1 MNRIL
6 LPITFPPTTDGA
18 AQQAAI
24 LARRFKAEIILLHVV
39 APRGHLSRA
48 LTHGPESIESD
59 GHARSIARA
68 KENLDQA
75 LRSELDGIAVRRLLL
90 EGEPAHEILQTAQRK
105 SVDLIAMAT
114 HSRGAVYR
122 LLLGS
127 VVAKVLHHT
136 ECAVWTAKYPD
147 GERAE
152 AFAIRHVLCAVDL
165 TAHSRNT
172 VLRAAQMAAE
182 FGAHLSLVH
191 ITAGVEVYGPGGVH
205 VDPQWQESLVGYA
218 TDELA
223 TLQRDLRIDADVIID
238 SGNVRD
244 RLNHAVE
251 RTKGDILVIGHKP
264 PGGHLGDN
272 GGGYAIIRDSKVPVL
287 SV

>member
-6 LPITFPPTTDGA
+6 LPITFPTTADGA
-18 AQQAAI
+18 PQQAAI
-24 LARRFKAEIILLHVV
+24 LARHFKAEIILLHIV

-48 LTHGPESIESD
+48 LAHGHETIESD
-59 GHARSIARA
+59 GHARSITQAQ
-68 KENLDQA
+68 ENLDRA
-75 LRSELDGIAVRRLLL
+75 LRSELDGIAVRRLLHV
-90 EGEPAHEILQTAQRK
+90 GVPAHEILQTAQRE

-136 ECAVWTAKYPD
+136 ECAVWTAKYP
-147 GERAE
+147 GAERAD

-172 VLRAAQMAAE
+172 VSRAARMAAE
-182 FGAHLSLVH
+182 FGARLTLIH
-191 ITAGVEVYGPGGVH
+191 ITPGVEAYGPGGVH
-205 VDPQWQESLVGYA
+205 VDPQWRESLVGYA
-218 TDELA
+218 TDGLA
-223 TLQRDLRIDADVIID
+223 TLQRDLHIVADVIIE

-244 RLNHAVE
+244 RLNHAVGQ
-251 RTKGDILVIGHKP
+251 TKGDILVIGHKP

-272 GGGYAIIRDSKVPVL
+272 GSGYAIIRDSKIPVL

>member
-6 LPITFPPTTDGA
+6 LPVTFPPTADGA

-24 LARRFKAEIILLHVV
+24 LARHFNAEIILLHVL
-39 APRGHLSRA
+39 APRGHLSIDPDA
-48 LTHGPESIESD
+48 
-59 GHARSIARA
+59 HARSVTQAQ
-68 KENLDQA
+68 ETLDHA
-75 LRSELDGIAVRRLLL
+75 LKSELDGIAVRRLLH
-90 EGEPAHEILQTAQRK
+90 EGEAAHEILQTARREG
-105 SVDLIAMAT
+105 VDLIAMAT

-127 VVAKVLHHT
+127 IVAKVLHHT
-136 ECAVWTAKYPD
+136 ECVVWTTKCSGAD
-147 GERAE
+147 RVD

-165 TAHSRNT
+165 TAHSGNT
-172 VLRAAQMAAE
+172 ALRAAQIAAE
-182 FGAHLSLVH
+182 FGARLTLVH
-191 ITAGVEVYGPGGVH
+191 VTPGVEAYGPGGLH
-205 VDPQWQESLVGYA
+205 VDLQWQASLVGYA
-218 TDELA
+218 TDGLA
-223 TLQRDLRIDADVIID
+223 RLQRDLPVVAEVIIE

-251 RTKGDILVIGHKP
+251 HTEADILVIGHKP

-272 GGGYAIIRDSKVPVL
+272 GGGYAIIRDSKIPVL

>member
-6 LPITFPPTTDGA
+6 LPITFPPATGGA
-18 AQQAAI
+18 PRQAAM
-24 LARRFKAEIILLHVV
+24 LARRFKAEIILLHVI
-39 APRGHLSRA
+39 APRGHFSRA
-48 LTHGPESIESD
+48 LAHRLESIESG
-59 GHARSIARA
+59 GHARSIAQA
-68 KENLDQA
+68 QENLDQA
-75 LRSELDGIAVRRLLL
+75 LRSELEGIAIRRLLL
-90 EGEPAHEILQTAQRK
+90 EGEPAHEILQTAQRE

-114 HSRGAVYR
+114 HSRAAVYR

-136 ECAVWTAKYPD
+136 KCAIWTAKYSD
-147 GERAE
+147 GERAD

-172 VLRAAQMAAE
+172 VSRAAQIATE
-182 FGAHLSLVH
+182 FDARLSLVH

-205 VDPQWQESLVGYA
+205 VDPQWKESLVGCA
-218 TDELA
+218 TDELL
-223 TLQRDLRIDADVIID
+223 TLQRDLQIVADLIIE

-244 RLNHAVE
+244 RLNDVVA
-251 RTKGDILVIGHKP
+251 RTKGDILVIGHRP

-272 GGGYAIIRDSKVPVL
+272 GRGYAIIRDSKIPVL